1 MTSPWR
7 TLIPALA
14 LCCALPAIAARE
26 FTPQAGLWM
35 IPSENNGQPGRGFSL
50 DVQGNTAFLQVFNY
64 EKSGAATFH
73 TAVGQLDESATMTV
87 PLLRFKGGRS
97 FGGPVQDAIADGT
110 AGNVTVKFADGL
122 NGTVQFP
129 GEGEQ
134 PISRF
139 LIDQK
144 LPFWW
149 TQASDAPPVGE
160 RGGMVFHWSA
170 TGTDGSRR
178 TWTSTLQSDAKGAL
192 SLDAWPEIID
202 TTYYSNT
209 INYDLKC
216 KLESATQIVDCALS
230 GNAEA
235 PVPESESH
243 GIARVRFRVLGR
255 DVVGVIQPQSDPTQ
269 RITLNGWT
277 KGSYSCKESC
287 MNASLRTTRS
297 YTTADY
303 ESNADCILGWCGGYG
318 YMMMQP
324 TSGAWVIEEENTGR
338 PGRGVFLDIQDGAIV
353 MQTSDYL
360 ANGEPTFHMGSGALD
375 TSTMEHADTTASMPL
390 VRYAGGRYFGG
401 PVQAG
406 HEVAKAGT
414 LGLSFALRVD
424 NASNDMATGR
434 ITLPGEGA
442 KTIRRLAFNPPGDGI
457 DHMLGE
463 YFIRW
468 SSGQPAIQSWVQ
480 LSRVE
485 GRFAMNADGTVQC
498 YQEIPRLKL
507 YSMRCALL
515 DPANPGQS
523 WKGIADIT
531 VNPFHRDVTSGSTA
545 TFLRTRDQFGNWLGL
560 GAVKLPGLAIP
571 AQ

>member
-14 LCCALPAIAARE
+14 LCCALPAVAARE

-73 TAVGQLDESATMTV
+73 TAVGQLDDAATMTV

-97 FGGPVQDAIADGT
+97 FGGPAQDAIADGT

-129 GEGEQ
+129 GESEQ

-149 TQASDAPPVGE
+149 TQASDAPPTGD

-170 TGTDGSRR
+170 NGADGSRK
-178 TWTSTLQSDAKGAL
+178 TWTAYLERDASGAL
-192 SLDAWPEIID
+192 SLDVRPEIRSE
-202 TTYYSNT
+202 THYNFNSSHEW
-209 INYDLKC
+209 KC
-216 KLESATQIVDCALS
+216 ALESSAQIIDCS
-230 GNAEA
+230 TSSPSDAE
-235 PVPESESH
+235 SK

-255 DVVGVIQPQSDPTQ
+255 DVVGVIQPSLNSAQ
-269 RITLNGWT
+269 RISFNGWT
-277 KGSYSCKESC
+277 KGSYSCKEQC
-287 MNASLRTTRS
+287 HREQFRTART
-297 YTTADY
+297 YTTSEY
-303 ESNADCILGWCGGYG
+303 ESESEAYCVLSWCTGYG
-318 YMMMQP
+318 YVMMQP
-324 TSGAWVIEEENTGR
+324 TSGAWVIEDENTGR
-338 PGRGVFLDIQDGAIV
+338 PGRGVFLDVQDDTVV

-360 ANGEPTFHMGSGALD
+360 ANGEPTFHMGSGTLK
-375 TSTMEHADTTASMPL
+375 TSTTLYGDTTLSMPL

-401 PVQAG
+401 PEQSG
-406 HEVAKAGT
+406 HEAATAGMAS
-414 LGLSFALRVD
+414 LSFSLRTGGVP
-424 NASNDMATGR
+424 NDMATGR

-442 KTIRRLAFNPPGDGI
+442 KTIRRLAFHAPGDGI
-457 DHMLGE
+457 ENMLGE

-468 SSGQPAIQSWVQ
+468 NSAQPSNQGWVQ
-480 LSRVE
+480 LTRVE
-485 GRFAMNADGTVQC
+485 GRVAMNADGSVQC
-498 YQEIPRLKL
+498 SQDSPRLKP
-507 YSMRCALL
+507 YSMRCTLL
-515 DPANPGQS
+515 DTANPGQS
-523 WKGIADIT
+523 AKGTIHISA
-531 VNPFHRDVTSGSTA
+531 NPFHRDVAFDFNTSY
-545 TFLRTRDQFGNWLGL
+545 LRTRDQFGHWLGL
-560 GAVKLPGLAIP
+560 GDVNLPGLAIP
-571 AQ
+571 QNSQ